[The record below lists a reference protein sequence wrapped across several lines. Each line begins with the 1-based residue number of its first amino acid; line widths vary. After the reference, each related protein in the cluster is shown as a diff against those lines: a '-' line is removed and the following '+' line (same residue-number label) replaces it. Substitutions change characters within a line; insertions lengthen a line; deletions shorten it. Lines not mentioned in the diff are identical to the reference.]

1 MVETKNSDKE
11 PVRIKPH
18 GGRSLTIRCCNLF
31 PLPRHNSRRRWIS
44 LLLGTRKKAL
54 CPLSHDNTT
63 VPRGL
68 FLATFSGGRS
78 AHWKCLNLPFFNVQI
93 VLGLTVTCP
102 RVLSR
107 GLSTMSIDPSLF
119 AKKSVLGRRMASL
132 FHTYAHATAEN

>member
-1 MVETKNSDKE
+1 MLQ
-11 PVRIKPH
+11 P
-18 GGRSLTIRCCNLF
+18 F

-44 LLLGTRKKAL
+44 LLLGTGKKAL

-78 AHWKCLNLPFFNVQI
+78 ARWKCLNLPFFNVQI

-119 AKKSVLGRRMASL
+119 AKKSVLRRRMASL